1 MKQKFFTDCK
11 LLPIL
16 SKEPKTLESDAQRKI
31 ARYSVFLLLTIALGG
46 GTCLISPEA
55 AYAKDFWDKVGDA
68 LAPAVDITDKR
79 SAVRRV
85 LREADVTSPGSA
97 ACRGIKTDGAGK
109 AAEAVSSANG
119 APGAGTAIVSILQGT
134 CSKPAG
140 SQGSDQEES
149 LAQAVAIE
157 WDARVKIAALEAQNK
172 VEEVRLIQNAL
183 VKMEE
188 AREKGATDRTQIY
201 YDALVKMTQAKVDGE
216 VEKARINLQVEIARA
231 DAMVK
236 AEELRQSGK
245 IREAEI
251 LSDMIKTV
259 NETREKGAT
268 ERLTIQTEALLQM
281 TRANNEVEMLR
292 IRQATTVRWIS
303 LIDSSAGIV
312 LEGVFNLAREKEIT
326 KRELARIEADIKIAE
341 LRARSASDLT
351 PNPDSSNPIALVKNW
366 GMTVIPCNSATRLA
380 AITINSQ
387 SVCTL
392 PTDQLSA
399 GQYVYNPATKRL
411 VRLSPSPRP
420 QRPRL

>member
-1 MKQKFFTDCK
+1 MKREFCIDCK
-11 LLPIL
+11 VPPVL
-16 SKEPKTLESDAQRKI
+16 SKEPKTLESDVPRNVT
-31 ARYSVFLLLTIALGG
+31 RYSVLLLIAIALGG
-46 GTCLISPEA
+46 GTCLISPKA

-109 AAEAVSSANG
+109 AAEAVSSAKG

-140 SQGSDQEES
+140 SQGTAQEES

-183 VKMEE
+183 VKMAE

-216 VEKARINLQVEIARA
+216 VEKARINLQAEIARA

-268 ERLTIQTEALLQM
+268 ERLIIQTEALLQM

-303 LIDSSAGIV
+303 LIDSSAGTA
-312 LEGVFNLAREKEIT
+312 LEGIFNLAREKEIT

-341 LRARSASDLT
+341 LRARPASDPAL
-351 PNPDSSNPIALVKNW
+351 NPGSSNPIALVQSW
-366 GMTVIPCNSATRLA
+366 GMNVVPCKGVRQV
-380 AITINSQ
+380 AILFEAQTICARPSSSIRIGRYRYDKQ
-387 SVCTL
+387 R
-392 PTDQLSA
+392 D
-399 GQYVYNPATKRL
+399 RL
-411 VRLSPSPRP
+411 VRL
-420 QRPRL
+420 